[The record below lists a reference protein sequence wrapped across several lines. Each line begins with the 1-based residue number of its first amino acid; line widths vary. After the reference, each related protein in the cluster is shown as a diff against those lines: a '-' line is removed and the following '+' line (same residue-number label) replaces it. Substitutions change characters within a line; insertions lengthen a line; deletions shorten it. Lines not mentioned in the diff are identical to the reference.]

1 MGTTPA
7 VPGTSRT
14 MSRAIIGK
22 VRPSKME
29 ILLLFFALLQY
40 GRTGRL
46 FSVEAAELLQ
56 ERGSIDTP
64 PFQVVG
70 SMGSHLLKRR
80 GEGDPTR
87 RNSTED
93 RGDVLHHLQLLVL
106 ELDLESDG
114 PLPTGHGRK
123 QLRSKKL
130 NNKDMM

>member
-1 MGTTPA
+1 MTGSEQRETDPR
-7 VPGTSRT
+7 PPTSRT
-14 MSRAIIGK
+14 CLLL
-22 VRPSKME
+22 
-29 ILLLFFALLQY
+29 LLLFFALLQY

-46 FSVEAAELLQ
+46 FSVEVAELLQ

-64 PFQVVG
+64 PFQVG
-70 SMGSHLLKRR
+70 SMCTHQLKRR
-80 GEGDPTR
+80 GEGEPTR

-123 QLRSKKL
+123 KLRSKGL
-130 NNKDMM
+130 NNK

>member
-1 MGTTPA
+1 MTGSEQRETDPR
-7 VPGTSRT
+7 PPTSRT
-14 MSRAIIGK
+14 CLLL
-22 VRPSKME
+22 
-29 ILLLFFALLQY
+29 LLLFFALLQY

-46 FSVEAAELLQ
+46 FSVEVAELLQ